1 MLIHTH
7 NSQTC
12 VIHWYILYDNL
23 TAKIII
29 TINNNALTF
38 LLCFIFRQHVFHE
51 VNILEHNAELSTV
64 KTVQV
69 QQLSMPSIQEFGQF
83 KRYSDAGQHV

>member
-7 NSQTC
+7 NTQTC

-69 QQLSMPSIQEFGQF
+69 QQCQCQVYKSLDGLKDVLMQDSI
-83 KRYSDAGQHV
+83 V